1 MTNSTFE
8 ELGISEPLRRALASE
23 GYTQPTPIQVSA
35 VPVLMQGRDLLGLAQ
50 TGTGK
55 TAAFALP
62 LLQALSTGHEQ
73 RRARSVRA
81 LILAPTRELAIQIFD
96 SLKAYGR
103 FLHLRNVVLVGGV
116 SQGPQVKAVSGGVDI
131 LVATPGRLLDLVTQG
146 HVRLDAVSH
155 LVLDEADRMLDMGF
169 IRDIRKIVAALP
181 RNRQSMLFSAT
192 MPTDVEHLAN
202 SILHQPVRIDVSPPK
217 KTAENIDQ
225 RVFFVST
232 PDKRALLTNLLGDS
246 SLERVLVFTRTKHAA
261 NRVAEHLDK
270 TGFSAEAIHGNKS
283 QNARQRALEQFRSG
297 KARILVA
304 TDIAAR
310 GIDIDNVTHVINFEL
325 PNEPESYVHRIG
337 RTARAGATGIAISFC
352 DASENGHLKQI
363 EKLTKSQ
370 LTIMQGKPSTDH
382 PPATPASR
390 HAQPKQRR
398 SKRGKRSYQNNARN
412 AA

>member
-1 MTNSTFE
+1 MTNSSFTG
-8 ELGISEPLRRALASE
+8 LGIAEPICRALAAE
-23 GYTQPTPIQVSA
+23 NYTQPTPIQEQA
-35 VPVLMQGRDLLGLAQ
+35 IPVLFAGRDLLGLAQ

-62 LLQALSTGHEQ
+62 LLQLLSTGHEQ
-73 RRARSVRA
+73 RRPRTVRA

-96 SLKAYGR
+96 SLKVYGR
-103 FLHLRNVVLVGGV
+103 FLHLRNTVIVGGV
-116 SQGPQVKAVSGGVDI
+116 GQQPQIKAIAGGVHI
-131 LVATPGRLLDLVTQG
+131 LVATPGRLLDLVQQG

-181 RNRQSMLFSAT
+181 RKRQSMLFSAT

-217 KTAENIDQ
+217 RTAENIEQ
-225 RVFFVST
+225 RVFFVAT
-232 PDKRALLTNLLGDS
+232 PEKRALLASLLADS

-283 QNARQRALEQFRSG
+283 QGARQRALERFRSG
-297 KARILVA
+297 DARILVA

-363 EKLTKSQ
+363 EKLTRAP
-370 LTIMQGKPSTDH
+370 LTIMQGRPSTSH
-382 PPATPASR
+382 APEATTNR
-390 HAQPKQRR
+390 HAQPKPRR
-398 SKRGKRSYQNNARN
+398 SKRGRGYQHNGARS

>member
-1 MTNSTFE
+1 VTISSFT
-8 ELGISEPLRRALASE
+8 ELGISEPLCRALAGE
-23 GYTQPTPIQVSA
+23 GYTQPTPIQISA
-35 VPVLMQGRDLLGLAQ
+35 IPVLREGRDLLGLAQ

-62 LLQALSTGHEQ
+62 ILQALSVGHEQ
-73 RRARSVRA
+73 RRPRSVRA

-116 SQGPQVKAVSGGVDI
+116 SQGPQVKAVSGGCDI

-146 HVRLDAVSH
+146 HVRLDAVTH

-232 PDKRALLTNLLGDS
+232 PDKRALLTTLLSDS

-261 NRVAEHLDK
+261 NRVAEHLDRG
-270 TGFSAEAIHGNKS
+270 GFSAEAIHGNKS

-297 KARILVA
+297 RARILVA

-370 LTIMQGKPSTDH
+370 LTIMQGKPSAGH
-382 PPATPASR
+382 PPATPAAR
-390 HAQPKQRR
+390 HEQPKQRR
-398 SKRGKRSYQNNARN
+398 SKRGKRSYQNNTRN